1 MSLFLMFV
9 LTSCGMQ
16 TPDKKRLEAILP
28 TEVLQYELDGEC
40 FTSKVTDFEI
50 LGQQTNGK
58 SDVAD
63 CKITLEDEN
72 LIRTAYIRLESS
84 YWDQGGWMLDDYV
97 VNAAE
102 EFMPKAEIDKNRVL
116 DVLNAHG
123 YTDYDEV
130 SYEESAGF
138 SVGEYSINEEH
149 RYLTVHG
156 NVSAEAELVNNENM
170 SYPTRYSW
178 ATVMDDSLLQTD
190 WNIGGTWYGESYS
203 ESFFSNPNEEYK
215 PSLRVTISF
224 YDVIQNDDNSGEFS
238 YNIKSA
244 FDSVKGGEGSYDNV
258 GTSSWECMGSGV
270 SDMLLNLY
278 VYDGYHSFTLAIYPD
293 TAAIS
298 SLNSISGDFKDH
310 KGATNIE
317 KIDG

>member
-1 MSLFLMFV
+1 
-9 LTSCGMQ
+9 MQ
-16 TPDKKRLEAILP
+16 TPDKKKLEAILP

-40 FTSKVTDFEI
+40 FTSKVTDFVI
-50 LGQQTNGK
+50 LRQQTNGK

-84 YWDQGGWMLDDYV
+84 YWAQGGWMLDDYV

-116 DVLNAHG
+116 DVLNAYG

-149 RYLTVHG
+149 RYLTMHG

-190 WNIGGTWYGESYS
+190 WNIGGMWYGESYS
-203 ESFFSNPNEEYK
+203 ESFFESE
-215 PSLRVTISF
+215 
-224 YDVIQNDDNSGEFS
+224 
-238 YNIKSA
+238 
-244 FDSVKGGEGSYDNV
+244 
-258 GTSSWECMGSGV
+258 
-270 SDMLLNLY
+270 
-278 VYDGYHSFTLAIYPD
+278 
-293 TAAIS
+293 
-298 SLNSISGDFKDH
+298 
-310 KGATNIE
+310 
-317 KIDG
+317 